1 MRRSELVRIIREEV
15 SMVLMELSDEEKKAN
30 IVSAQADV
38 KAKEIALKQAQ
49 EKLKKAQ
56 AAVVDQK

>member
-1 MRRSELVRIIREEV
+1 MKRSDLIRIIREEV
-15 SMVLMELSDEEKKAN
+15 STVLLELSDEEKKAN
-30 IVSAQADV
+30 IVSAQAEV

-56 AAVVDQK
+56 TAVVDQK